1 MEGEVGKGPATSP
14 GREIDTYAVSGARAL
29 RRAGWSDARIAGAY
43 GGMPPIHMSLAE
55 ILDHNARVGTPERAR
70 ATVDDEVFQGNP

>member
-1 MEGEVGKGPATSP
+1 MEEEVGEGPATSS

-29 RRAGWSDARIAGAY
+29 RRAGWSDARIADAY

-55 ILDHNARVGTPERAR
+55 ILDHNASVGTMERAR
-70 ATVDDEVFQGNP
+70 AMGDDEVFQGDP